1 MRTGQADCGTFS
13 RQCRVSPR
21 IAQTRNH
28 PTFPPFENRAH
39 VCSSSGHRGRLVPAV
54 VGCRAPDR
62 TRSEPS
68 AKEIWQRL
76 CTTQRLACRALAH
89 TSTFSSPWPVQLPKL
104 PRASISLPQ
113 RQVLKPSHGTLKL
126 LVGKL
131 AEDDSTAEAAAWN
144 LWGLVSTWNPNWQQN
159 QEALDNLLE
168 RDEVDV
174 LHELARLLH
183 RAAAP
188 VRLRALGALAQLP
201 YLSSMFKRRA
211 ASAPSLLAALA
222 ALFDEDGFNSEAGA
236 PTSYAGMQLQMRA
249 ARAFA
254 ALCSTPCAHS
264 EVAHP
269 FAPKPTPRPPHTL
282 RRRAP
287 ICACPPTLRNPPGS
301 AAAEGRRTS
310 RGAPHDH

>member
-1 MRTGQADCGTFS
+1 MIR
-13 RQCRVSPR
+13 
-21 IAQTRNH
+21 
-28 PTFPPFENRAH
+28 
-39 VCSSSGHRGRLVPAV
+39 RL
-54 VGCRAPDR
+54 R
-62 TRSEPS
+62 
-68 AKEIWQRL
+68 
-76 CTTQRLACRALAH
+76 
-89 TSTFSSPWPVQLPKL
+89 
-104 PRASISLPQ
+104 
-113 RQVLKPSHGTLKL
+113 
-126 LVGKL
+126 
-131 AEDDSTAEAAAWN
+131 AAAWN
-144 LWGLVSTWNPNWQQN
+144 LWGARV
-159 QEALDNLLE
+159 NLE
-168 RDEVDV
+168 PK
-174 LHELARLLH
+174 LAAEPGGFGTTSSSATKSMCCTSSRALLH

-188 VRLRALGALAQLP
+188 RAPCRALGALAQLP